1 MNMSKF
7 KQLID
12 TFDSSQLIDYT
23 ERDEL
28 KDSLYETLNFKDKIN
43 VAQRQLN
50 EYLKHH
56 KVLNFIFIL
65 PIKIKMVLFSVLLW
79 LSPAIITLLI
89 GLLINHFVPSFYHDA
104 ITGMQSNHSKQH
116 IIAEAIYS
124 IGALII
130 MISSFI
136 TLIVTIW
143 NMVTFLGRGDRSFK
157 DDNLYTLNG
166 LKYVLVEDQLEDDEI
181 YWVNYIKMHIIEF
194 NEKVLILFMYI
205 FKRDMVCELINRDEN
220 KLVDYYNEPVL
231 NQNKQIFRRHE
242 VIKDVNK
249 DDDYLVSYKYIDS
262 QMKSISQ
269 LKKSK
274 AKKQRLY
281 YDSDNELN
289 AFKQIINENKNS
301 FYNFKMIITKL
312 TQLYKL
318 NQLRLSE
325 EKFKKEQKYHN
336 LQREKEK
343 FDKKEVKRLIKELQH
358 NQVSHKDQ
366 INKQIRHNQ

>member
-28 KDSLYETLNFKDKIN
+28 KDSLYETLKFKDKIC

-50 EYLKHH
+50 DYLKQH
-56 KVLNFIFIL
+56 KLLNFIFIL
-65 PIKIKMVLFSVLLW
+65 PIKIQMVLFSVLLW
-79 LSPAIITLLI
+79 SLPTI
-89 GLLINHFVPSFYHDA
+89 
-104 ITGMQSNHSKQH
+104 
-116 IIAEAIYS
+116 
-124 IGALII
+124 LII
-130 MISSFI
+130 IFDPGFMSYTIKEIIYNERIDSLIEFI
-136 TLIVTIW
+136 FSITFFNMFFVMFITIW
-143 NMVTFLGRGDRSFK
+143 NMITFLGRGNRAFK

-166 LKYVLVEDQLEDDEI
+166 LKYVLVKDQLENNEI
-181 YWVNYIKMHIIEF
+181 YWVDYVKMHIIEF
-194 NEKVLILFMYI
+194 NEKALILFMYI
-205 FKRDMVCELINRDEN
+205 FKRDMVRELINRDEN
-220 KLVDYYNEPVL
+220 ELVEYYNEPVL

-242 VIKDVNK
+242 VIKDVDK
-249 DDDYLVSYKYIDS
+249 DDTYLVLYQYIDP
-262 QMKSISQ
+262 QIKSISQ
-269 LKKSK
+269 LEKSK
-274 AKKQRLY
+274 VKKQRLY

-301 FYNFKMIITKL
+301 FYNFKMIMTKL

-325 EKFKKEQKYHN
+325 EKFEKEQKDHN
-336 LQREKEK
+336 IQREKEK

-366 INKQIRHNQ
+366 IDKQIRYNQ

>member
-50 EYLKHH
+50 EYLKQH

-65 PIKIKMVLFSVLLW
+65 PIKIQMVLFSVLLW

-104 ITGMQSNHSKQH
+104 ITSMQSKNSNQH
-116 IIAEAIYS
+116 IFVEAVYS
-124 IGALII
+124 LGVLII

-143 NMVTFLGRGDRSFK
+143 NMVTFLGRGDCAFK
-157 DDNLYTLNG
+157 DNNLYTLNG

-181 YWVNYIKMHIIEF
+181 YWVDYFKMHIIEF
-194 NEKVLILFMYI
+194 NEKALILFMYI
-205 FKRDMVCELINRDEN
+205 FKRDMVRELINRDEN
-220 KLVDYYNEPVL
+220 ELVEYYNEPVL

-242 VIKDVNK
+242 VIKDVDK
-249 DDDYLVSYKYIDS
+249 DDTYLVLYQYIDP
-262 QMKSISQ
+262 QIKSISQ
-269 LKKSK
+269 LEKSK
-274 AKKQRLY
+274 SKKQRLY

-301 FYNFKMIITKL
+301 FYNFKMIMTKL

-325 EKFKKEQKYHN
+325 EKFEKDQKDHD
-336 LQREKEK
+336 LQQEKEK

-366 INKQIRHNQ
+366 IDKQIKCNQ

>member
-1 MNMSKF
+1 MSKF

-50 EYLKHH
+50 EYLKQH
-56 KVLNFIFIL
+56 KVLNFIFII
-65 PIKIKMVLFSVLLW
+65 PIKIQMVLFSVLLW

-104 ITGMQSNHSKQH
+104 ITSMESENLKKHV
-116 IIAEAIYS
+116 IAEAVYS
-124 IGALII
+124 LGVLII

-136 TLIVTIW
+136 TFIVTIW
-143 NMVTFLGRGDRSFK
+143 NMVLFLRRGNRAFK
-157 DDNLYTLNG
+157 DNNLYTLNG
-166 LKYVLVEDQLEDDEI
+166 LKYVLVEDQLENNEI
-181 YWVNYIKMHIIEF
+181 YWVNYVKMHIIEF
-194 NEKVLILFMYI
+194 HEKVLILFMYI
-205 FKRDMVCELINRDEN
+205 FKRDIVRELINKDEN
-220 KLVDYYNEPVL
+220 ELVKYYNEPVL

-242 VIKDVNK
+242 VIKDIDK
-249 DDDYLVSYKYIDS
+249 SDTHLVSYQYIDP

-269 LKKSK
+269 LEKSK

-281 YDSDNELN
+281 YDSNNELD
-289 AFKQIINENKNS
+289 ALKQIINENKNS
-301 FYNFKMIITKL
+301 FYKFKEIVTKL

-325 EKFKKEQKYHN
+325 EKFEKEQKDHD
-336 LQREKEK
+336 LQQEKEK

-366 INKQIRHNQ
+366 INKQIRYNQ